1 MKINKNSIRLH
12 ITSITW
18 NISHL
23 YLSVTLDV
31 YLVVG
36 ELFSL
41 NYRDCCEGR
50 MLLVVDA
57 LYPKGYD

>member
-41 NYRDCCEGR
+41 NYRDPH
-50 MLLVVDA
+50 LLRTAYWRQDHF
-57 LYPKGYD
+57 K

>member
-1 MKINKNSIRLH
+1 MKINTVLGYILLVLLR
-12 ITSITW
+12 TW

-23 YLSVTLDV
+23 YLSVTLDA

-41 NYRDCCEGR
+41 NYRDPH
-50 MLLVVDA
+50 LLRTA
-57 LYPKGYD
+57 LLESRSL